1 MPPSKAVE
9 ETPPTTL
16 ARSRELDKALKRVQ
30 VEIDSR
36 KRLRLRLTLLERPIA
51 TLGHFGAVMGGWV
64 LRTLPYV
71 AAAALAVGSLLGA
84 RHHVSAEARAGI
96 DSIIFGL
103 MFMSWWFGLGVLQTV
118 GFGSGLQSGVRPI
131 LFTVLKCRKHACKL
145 SHWKE

>member
-1 MPPSKAVE
+1 MRASPVPPKAVE

-30 VEIDSR
+30 IEIDAR

-71 AAAALAVGSLLGA
+71 VAAALFVASLLGA
-84 RHHVSAEARAGI
+84 RPHVSLEARERI
-96 DSIIFGL
+96 DSVIFGL

-118 GFGSGLQSGVRPI
+118 GFGSGLQSGVRPNNTCCPQI
-131 LFTVLKCRKHACKL
+131 LKCTI
-145 SHWKE
+145 